1 MSEFNNAIIDYLKA
15 SIPQGVE
22 VSEITLET
30 DLISTGIID
39 SFGIVG
45 IVMFLEDTYGI
56 EVSDDDIDP
65 DIFRTVVSIASYI
78 KNKQ

>member
-78 KNKQ
+78 KNNQ

>member
-1 MSEFNNAIIDYLKA
+1 MSEFNNAIIDYLKT

-78 KNKQ
+78 KHKQ

>member
-1 MSEFNNAIIDYLKA
+1 MSEFNNAIIDYLKT

-78 KNKQ
+78 KNNQ

>member
-1 MSEFNNAIIDYLKA
+1 MSEFNNAIIDYLKT

>member
-1 MSEFNNAIIDYLKA
+1 MSEFNNAIIDYLKT

-30 DLISTGIID
+30 DLISAGIID